1 MSDKKKIYPV
11 EIELTE
17 NFLEK
22 NPTIKGFYENGKFN
36 IPISEN
42 IPEES
47 AKSITSI
54 VEDLNPRE
62 LVLFNPLVEAINSLA
77 EIDNFKETEKP
88 VQEEEESEEAYL
100 LRLKEWEKE
109 NDKIF
114 KSANGTIRSFNG
126 SLTKSKKEVK
136 EPYLTIS
143 KKIDNL
149 YNFLKDFSDERKK
162 KLGENF
168 SGLISKQEEDKKR
181 KEEEAKKLELEQI
194 KNLQMKNEEANE
206 KLQAAAIKTSYADK
220 VTEITAFYN
229 QQDSKIPSLNENGL
243 LILKEEINQK
253 VFNFENFGDMEQA
266 TLESIEKSM
275 RKNILSAIDSAISA
289 GSFENIVSE
298 EQAFVQ
304 EKEQPKEPNN
314 DFEVFSNTLIR
325 LNNAKS
331 QIDSIKVDFK
341 DERLAKLKVT
351 LEGQFKLLSDN
362 VQKLIDFTE
371 KKNKIYNELN

>member
-136 EPYLTIS
+136 EPYLKIS

-149 YNFLKDFSDERKK
+149 YNFLKDFSDKRKK
-162 KLGENF
+162 KLEENF

-220 VTEITAFYN
+220 VTEITVYYN
-229 QQDSKIPSLNENGL
+229 EQESKISSLNENGL

-266 TLESIEKSM
+266 TLQSIEKSM
-275 RKNILSAIDSAISA
+275 RKSILSSIDSAINL

-314 DFEVFSNTLIR
+314 DYEVFSNTLIR